1 MKTTTAN
8 KANLDRKAKEYVI
21 NCIDLVP
28 YDLST
33 GSAEGDII
41 ALYSIF
47 LREYSHEIAIR
58 QGNEVKA
65 FASWCQG
72 LPSCF
77 NIVFS
82 NYDIIQLGRCWG
94 SLSDSSTEAQEDRIL
109 NNYWNFIANK
119 FFQLLHRAQKGL
131 KCFPDVRASLN
142 R

>member
-8 KANLDRKAKEYVI
+8 KGNLDRKAKEYVI
-21 NCIDLVP
+21 SCIDLVP
-28 YDLST
+28 YELST
-33 GSAEGDII
+33 GSAEGDIM

-47 LREYSHEIAIR
+47 SREYGHEVIR

-72 LPSCF
+72 LPTCF
-77 NIVFS
+77 NIAFYNS
-82 NYDIIQLGRCWG
+82 DIIELAKEWS
-94 SLSDSSTEAQEDRIL
+94 SLPARSTESQEDRIL
-109 NNYWNFIANK
+109 ENYWNFIANK

>member
-8 KANLDRKAKEYVI
+8 KGNLDRKAKEYVI
-21 NCIDLVP
+21 NCIDSEC
-28 YDLST
+28 YDVSCKT
-33 GSAEGDII
+33 DEEKI
-41 ALYSIF
+41 IF
-47 LREYSHEIAIR
+47 LYETFKKEYGHEVIR

-77 NIVFS
+77 NIAFYNS
-82 NYDIIQLGRCWG
+82 DIIELAKEWS
-94 SLSDSSTEAQEDRIL
+94 SLPARSTESQEDRIL
-109 NNYWNFIANK
+109 ENYWNFIANK